1 MSISLI
7 NEVSYKSYLTQI
19 FLELFTQPFTIILYI
34 RRLIRL
40 PFQFN
45 SEFGTTKMKLVLPLL
60 FGLVSSIN
68 GLQVE
73 GPITYDLDVGPNG
86 AEVFGG
92 SSGISEGCQGFA
104 ELKAQETTLFHISK
118 APREPEDSKMSKI
131 ILDLEVRPVARSNS
145 KTLNVQGNCC
155 WKFYKG

>member
-1 MSISLI
+1 M
-7 NEVSYKSYLTQI
+7 K
-19 FLELFTQPFTIILYI
+19 LF
-34 RRLIRL
+34 L
-40 PFQFN
+40 PFLFC
-45 SEFGTTKMKLVLPLL
+45 LVA
-60 FGLVSSIN
+60 SIN

-131 ILDLEVRPVARSNS
+131 TLDLEVRPVARSNS